1 MEKKQHTI
9 IIVLLNIL
17 FCAWLLWY
25 FSRNANIRTYAGSPI
40 REVMTGV
47 VLLVTMYANYFLI
60 YPRLHQ
66 KHPVAY
72 WVVLVLVVIASGVI
86 ELAIAYPGIM
96 RCNGMLIEEM
106 GFLTIF
112 GNFLEMVAARNLA
125 FNFLPFMIRQR
136 QELQKASGKDV
147 EVD

>member
-1 MEKKQHTI
+1 MKKQQRTI
-9 IIVLLNIL
+9 IFVLLNIL
-17 FCAWLLWY
+17 FCACLLWY
-25 FSRNANIRTYAGSPI
+25 FSRNAIIRTYAGSPI
-40 REVMTGV
+40 REVLTGV
-47 VLLVTMYANYFLI
+47 VLLATMYANYFLI
-60 YPRLHQ
+60 YPKLHQ
-66 KHPVAY
+66 KHPVVY
-72 WVVLVLVVIASGVI
+72 WVVMVLVVIASGVI